1 VIKAGIVV
9 LSYGAGNQ
17 QAELVESLVAAG
29 VPPSRILVVHNPDG
43 TSAGAFPAVRT
54 GVAVCSRERNEGY
67 GPAMNAGIEYW
78 LARGLEWILLL
89 THDVQL
95 ERQSLEELLAAGA
108 RNPSYGVLG
117 PVLVDTET
125 GRPFSYG
132 GIDMRDNI
140 VGHRLDRPASEDDV
154 SPCGWVDGSVV
165 LLRTCAYREAG
176 PIESRFFMYF
186 EEPDFCLR
194 VRRAGWRVGVA
205 LGARALTGPGLPK
218 RPLAFGYLFC
228 RNGLRYAWRTGGPRR
243 VATAVTS
250 QLRMSW
256 YLAARPYN
264 RRFYDRTFRRM
275 GWPAAAGI
283 WLGLLGAARGQ
294 SGPPP
299 PLVQRL
305 TDIGGT

>member
-1 VIKAGIVV
+1 MIDVGIVV
-9 LSYGAGNQ
+9 LSYGAANK
-17 QAELVESLVAAG
+17 QAQLVESLVESA
-29 VPPSRILVVHNPDG
+29 VSPSRILVVHNPDG
-43 TSAGAFPAVRT
+43 SSEGARPAVRP
-54 GVAVCSRERNEGY
+54 GVVVCPQTRNKGY
-67 GPAMNAGIEYW
+67 GPAMNTGIEHW
-78 LARGLEWILLL
+78 LARGLEWVLLL
-89 THDVQL
+89 THDVQF
-95 ERQSLEELLAAGA
+95 ERQSLEGLLAAGA

-117 PVLVDTET
+117 PALVNAET

-132 GIDMRDNI
+132 GIDLRENI
-140 VGHRLDRPASEDDV
+140 VGHRLDPPASDHDV
-154 SPCGWVDGSVV
+154 APCAWVDGSVMLV
-165 LLRTCAYREAG
+165 RARAYREAG

-194 VRRAGWRVGVA
+194 MRRAGWWVGVA
-205 LGARALTGPGLPK
+205 LGASARTDPGLPK
-218 RPLAFGYLFC
+218 RPLAYGYLFC

-243 VATAVTS
+243 VASAVAS

-256 YLAARPYN
+256 YLAAKPYN

-299 PLVQRL
+299 ALVRHL